1 MVKLTG
7 PMLSRAASGTLAGQL
22 TFGFSGTTPTLRKK
36 PTPKQPRSGLQ
47 ISMRAMMT
55 FLSKQWKNLTTNQ
68 QETWNLCGTHKQLD
82 AYHRYLG
89 HNLERWRNKT
99 PPTKEYPAAEQG
111 DSAIFPVYDAIGGV
125 RHCVLSWYE
134 WLDPKDTWTWLI
146 FHKLGADP
154 PENVQNLIHV
164 GLYQVAPAKTFTHQN
179 LPPGIHHYHF
189 AMATD
194 DGKPSWGLPMFITAT
209 VT

>member
-68 QETWNLCGTHKQLD
+68 QETWNLCGTHKRLD

-89 HNLERWRNKT
+89 HNLERWRNKR
-99 PPTKEYPAAEQG
+99 PPTKEYPAAAAMDLLHSFEPIATGHIRHIDLAIDRNGEG
-111 DSAIFPVYDAIGGV
+111 DNAWAF
-125 RHCVLSWYE
+125 
-134 WLDPKDTWTWLI
+134 LI
-146 FHKLGADP
+146 FHSDIALPDPDLEKL
-154 PENVQNLIHV
+154 VHV
-164 GLYQVAPAKTFTHQN
+164 LPAETPGFFYWTHSHLQ
-179 LPPGIHHYHF
+179 PAEHHYTVVPF
-189 AMATD
+189 TD
-194 DGKPSWGLPMFITAT
+194 DGKHDWDNWNADSAI